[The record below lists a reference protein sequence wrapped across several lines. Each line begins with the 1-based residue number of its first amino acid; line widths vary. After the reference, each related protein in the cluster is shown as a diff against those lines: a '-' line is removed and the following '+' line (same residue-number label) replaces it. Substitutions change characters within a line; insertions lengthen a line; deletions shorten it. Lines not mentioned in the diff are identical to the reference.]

1 VNSVTI
7 KDGYSLETVDDLLGS
22 IQGSKWFS
30 NMNLAGAHWQVSMA
44 LQDRAQT
51 AICTH
56 SGLFEW
62 RVKPYGLCNSAST
75 CARLL
80 DLILGPIRYS
90 KCLIHLDDVVALGGT
105 WKDQISN
112 LAAVFDRLRSAGLKL
127 KPSKCQFFR
136 QKVPYL
142 GYVISEKGIG
152 PDPSKVE
159 AITKWQPP
167 MDVKGVKAFLVT
179 AGCYRSFIKDYA
191 DKAAPLNQ
199 LLRGGVKF
207 EWTADHQRAFDILK
221 NALIS
226 EPILSYTTR

>member
-1 VNSVTI
+1 
-7 KDGYSLETVDDLLGS
+7 
-22 IQGSKWFS
+22 
-30 NMNLAGAHWQVSMA
+30 M
-44 LQDRAQT
+44 
-51 AICTH
+51 
-56 SGLFEW
+56 
-62 RVKPYGLCNSAST
+62 
-75 CARLL
+75 
-80 DLILGPIRYS
+80 DLIWGPIKYS
-90 KCLIHLDDVVALGGT
+90 KCVIHLDDVVALGGT

-136 QKVPYL
+136 QKVLYL

-167 MDVKGVKAFLVT
+167 MDVKGVKAFLGT
-179 AGCYRSFIKDYA
+179 AGCYRSFIKDYS

-207 EWTADHQRAFDILK
+207 EWTGDHQRAFDILK

-226 EPILSYTTR
+226 EPILSYTTRKEDCPDCKQLRGKPLPGTKLRKVETRRDESDGDERDSVFGYCVDQIQVLKAETATECLETDFLCASVSPPVAL